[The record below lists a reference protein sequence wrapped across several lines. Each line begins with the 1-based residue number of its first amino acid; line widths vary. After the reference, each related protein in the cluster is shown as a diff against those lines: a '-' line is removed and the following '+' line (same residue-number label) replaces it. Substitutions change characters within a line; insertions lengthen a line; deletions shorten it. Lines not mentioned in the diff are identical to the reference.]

1 MCVLQNLEYRGL
13 EGRIC
18 SHTPG
23 FHNSVFHTT
32 GFLVLLNS
40 IVFKADLKLTG
51 VCSCCCQNIKGTRV
65 CGAIL

>member
-51 VCSCCCQNIKGTRV
+51 VCSCCC
-65 CGAIL
+65 